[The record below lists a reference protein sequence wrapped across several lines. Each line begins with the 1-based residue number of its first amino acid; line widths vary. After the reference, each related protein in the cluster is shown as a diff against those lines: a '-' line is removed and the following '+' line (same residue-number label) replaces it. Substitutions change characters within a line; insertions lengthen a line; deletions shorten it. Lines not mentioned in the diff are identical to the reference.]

1 MHKLWLVIVIVI
13 AQIGFARAEQLVLA
27 ASPFTTYVDDEGE
40 PARLNAIITE
50 AFSRMQQDIE
60 LSVMRQA
67 FLGSALLSGKAHGEF
82 AYIDLDDRKSN
93 FVYSQAYLPA
103 YLYAASKSVDVQRVK
118 LIPHLHDYRVAV
130 ENRFANTPRFRLI
143 KDIKWSRNPSSF
155 DAFRQI
161 ADDRA
166 PYLMTT
172 RLLVDEFN
180 RLLDQDDEELLL
192 LSAAPLVTSGIHL
205 SLNQTHPQAS
215 AIIEKFDTTIRA
227 MQRDGSFNRLL
238 GIAWL
243 TVDVDGDGTA
253 DFVSASQTP
262 HEIKDSNALNYA
274 YPLDATKVSEQSG
287 YYVDGEQYDS
297 WEAVAAVIADSPDER
312 PSLLD
317 PEVYARMIQR
327 W

>member
-1 MHKLWLVIVIVI
+1 MRKGWLFVVLLI
-13 AQIGFARAEQLVLA
+13 AQLGFVRAEPLVLA

-50 AFSRMQQDIE
+50 AFSRMGQDIE
-60 LSVMRQA
+60 LNVMRQA
-67 FLGSALLSGKAHGEF
+67 FLGSALLSGKAHGEY
-82 AYIDLDDRKSN
+82 AYIDLDDRNSK
-93 FVYSQAYLPA
+93 FVFSDAYLPV
-103 YLYAASKSVDVQRVK
+103 YLYAASKTVSVQRVK

-143 KDIKWSRNPSSF
+143 KDIKWSRNPSVY
-155 DAFRQI
+155 DAFKQI

-172 RLLVDEFN
+172 RLLIDEFN

-192 LSAAPLVTSGIHL
+192 LSAAPLVTTGIHL
-205 SLNQTHPQAS
+205 SLSQKHPDAEALIDRFNQTIKGMH
-215 AIIEKFDTTIRA
+215 
-227 MQRDGSFNRLL
+227 RDGTFNRLL

-243 TVDVDGDGTA
+243 THDVDGDGVA
-253 DFVSASQTP
+253 DYVSSSEAI
-262 HEIKDSNALNYA
+262 HEIKDEAALNYT
-274 YPLDATKVSEQSG
+274 YPLDSTRLGETSSF
-287 YYVDGEQYDS
+287 YVDGKKYENWSD
-297 WEAVAAVIADSPDER
+297 VAPLIADSGDAR

-317 PEVYARMIQR
+317 PEVYARMLQR

>member
-1 MHKLWLVIVIVI
+1 MWLVIVFVI
-13 AQIGFARAEQLVLA
+13 AQIGFVRAEPLVLA
-27 ASPFTTYVDDEGE
+27 ASQFTTYVDDEGE
-40 PARLNAIITE
+40 PARLNALIRE

-60 LSVMRQA
+60 LQVMRQA
-67 FLGSALLSGKAHGEF
+67 FLGSALVSGKAHGEY

-103 YLYAASKSVDVQRVK
+103 YLYAASKSVSVQRVK

-130 ENRFANTPRFRLI
+130 ENRFANTPRFRLL
-143 KDIKWSRNPSSF
+143 KEIKWSRNPSSY

-172 RLLVDEFN
+172 RLLIDEFN
-180 RLLDQDDEELLL
+180 RLLNDDDEELLL
-192 LSAAPLVTSGIHL
+192 LSAAPLVTTGIHL
-205 SLNQTHPQAS
+205 SMNQKHPQAQT
-215 AIIEKFDTTIRA
+215 IIEQFDNTITQ

-238 GIAWL
+238 GVAWL
-243 TVDVDGDGTA
+243 TLDVDGDGTA
-253 DFVSASQTP
+253 DFVSSAQTP
-262 HEIKDSNALNYA
+262 HEIKDSNALSYA
-274 YPLDATKVSEQSG
+274 YPLDSTQSNDNSSF
-287 YYVDGEQYDS
+287 YVDGEKYDN
-297 WEAVAAVIADSPDER
+297 WDDVAQVIADSPDVR

-317 PEVYARMIQR
+317 PEVYSRMLQR